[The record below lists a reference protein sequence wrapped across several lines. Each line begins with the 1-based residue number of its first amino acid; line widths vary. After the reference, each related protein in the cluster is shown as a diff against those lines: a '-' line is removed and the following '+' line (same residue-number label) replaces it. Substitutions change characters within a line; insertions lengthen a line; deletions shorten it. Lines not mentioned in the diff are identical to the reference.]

1 MPTLAPRISVISVG
15 GPFFKLISLVHQ
27 KFSNNQKKIYSGTF
41 IVGIFKAQSMAENIN
56 LHIILSFFCTKS

>member
-27 KFSNNQKKIYSGTF
+27 KFSNNQKKSLLVLLLLEFLRLKVWRKT
-41 IVGIFKAQSMAENIN
+41 
-56 LHIILSFFCTKS
+56 